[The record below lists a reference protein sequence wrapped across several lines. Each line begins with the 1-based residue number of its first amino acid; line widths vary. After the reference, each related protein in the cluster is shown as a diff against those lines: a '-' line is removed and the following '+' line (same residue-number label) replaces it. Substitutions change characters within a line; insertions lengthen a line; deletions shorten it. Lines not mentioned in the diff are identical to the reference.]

1 MMKIFRKS
9 EEVIGAVVDTVDHA
23 IATDHPLPVIPDTTG
38 EVGASIGDDFNLV
51 LLVKEHGVR
60 RQHQLGAKREA
71 LLAQLKKIDKELLE
85 IEVLINAVKSL
96 EGGK

>member
-23 IATDHPLPVIPDTTG
+23 ITTDHALPHIPDTTG
-38 EVGASIGDDFNLV
+38 EYRTSIGDDFNLV
-51 LLVKEHGVR
+51 LMVKEHGTR
-60 RQHQLGAKREA
+60 RQRQLATKRES
-71 LLAQLKKIDKELLE
+71 LLGELKKIDKELLE
-85 IEVLINAVKSL
+85 IDVLINAVRSL